1 MGAAKA
7 RQIAR
12 QYGKPLVAVHHME
25 AHALVARLPPA
36 ASAAAPPAVAV
47 RPQLDEQRVSQGAAG
62 GSGSGASASASES
75 PVALPPAASPA
86 HQSKAPGTEGAHCSS
101 VGRSKREEAAA
112 AGEQGQ
118 GQGQGDGVQVDAA
131 AVLADVGAA
140 AAVPFPFLCLL
151 VSGGHNLL
159 VLVRG
164 VGSYVQLGTTLDD
177 ALGEGREGR
186 GGVQDLGQGEVGKA
200 RRTSTTR
207 VRRRRAGE
215 RRRGG
220 RGGDDR
226 GLQARCTT
234 W

>member
-1 MGAAKA
+1 MALLCTVLQVGAAKA

-62 GSGSGASASASES
+62 GSGSGASAGASES
-75 PVALPPAASPA
+75 PDAQAASPA
-86 HQSKAPGTEGAHCSS
+86 HHAEHTAP
-101 VGRSKREEAAA
+101 VGRSTREDAAV

-118 GQGQGDGVQVDAA
+118 GREQGQVVGVQLEVDAA

-177 ALGEGREGR
+177 ALGETRWA
-186 GGVQDLGQGEVGKA
+186 EV
-200 RRTSTTR
+200 
-207 VRRRRAGE
+207 
-215 RRRGG
+215 
-220 RGGDDR
+220 
-226 GLQARCTT
+226 
-234 W
+234 